1 MRSTL
6 IEQVNDGWVV
16 KLLENDKVVKMSVIR
31 DYEDAVK
38 FSEQYIK
45 EQPLNEKVLLK
56 ENM

>member
-16 KLLENDKVVKMSVIR
+16 KLLDNDKVIKMSVIR

-56 ENM
+56 ENL